1 MTRRPR
7 VFDDVRGEIL
17 DDIRPVK
24 PLSSPWRRA
33 LVFLPWLVVCLLLI
47 STRMRPDYGEVSKFL
62 LWGGSVLFWAS
73 AFFLLVACMRE
84 AIPGSTISWKYLA
97 TGIAA
102 ALVVQ
107 VLIAAA
113 LHERSPYPSPE
124 QGIWRTIMACTGA
137 ISLLGAPLLTAGCI
151 LAVRGYLVRPTFAGV
166 LLAVVAVVAA
176 ESVWRLHC
184 PYTSPEHLILTHWL
198 PFIVLAPAAGYLL
211 ARFSRQ
217 RR

>member
-1 MTRRPR
+1 MSRRPR
-7 VFDDVRGEIL
+7 IFDAVRGEIL

-24 PLSSPWRRA
+24 TLPSPWRRA
-33 LVFLPWLVVCLLLI
+33 LVFLPWLIVCLLMI
-47 STRMRPDYGEVSKFL
+47 SAVMRPDYGEVSKLL
-62 LWGGSVLFWAS
+62 LWGGSVFFWAS
-73 AFFLLVACMRE
+73 AYCLLVACMRE
-84 AIPGSTISWKYLA
+84 AIPGSDISWKYLV

-102 ALVVQ
+102 ALILQ
-107 VLIAAA
+107 LLLAAA

-124 QGIWRTIMACTGA
+124 QEIWRTIMACTGA

-151 LAVRGYLVRPTFAGV
+151 LAARGYLVRPTFAGV
-166 LLAVVAVVAA
+166 LLAVVAVIAA

-198 PFIVLAPAAGYLL
+198 PFFVLAPAGGYLL
-211 ARFSRQ
+211 VRLGN